1 MGLQD
6 HKETLLRQV
15 DEDGVVIDSVRE
27 CGGRLGLLVNFRGC
41 LAAV

>member
-27 CGGRLGLLVNFRGC
+27 CGGLLVNFRGC